1 MSSQQWWGQNSQE
14 VATPCSKGS
23 MKGAKPDV
31 KGSGSGSSSAAM
43 FRVIV
48 DLQSRVLS
56 LESEASE
63 LKDEIR
69 ELKEA
74 MESVKMH

>member
-1 MSSQQWWGQNSQE
+1 
-14 VATPCSKGS
+14 
-23 MKGAKPDV
+23 MKAAKPDV
-31 KGSGSGSSSAAM
+31 KGPGSESSSAAV
-43 FRVIV
+43 FRLIH
-48 DLQSRVLS
+48 DLQNRVLS
-56 LESEASE
+56 LESETSE